1 MQGEGG
7 RWHGSMGWKM
17 KLLVVLVVLAIVIG
31 VGAAYVYTQYRR
43 LQVGVDQSSS
53 GISYAGAGEFQI
65 RVVLRFTND
74 GAVKLFLPPT
84 DFSMWI
90 DGVYAGPGDTVKAVV
105 PAHGSTTTTAIVT
118 VSQAN
123 ALDAFLALADAGK
136 DTILVKG
143 NAHLS
148 FLGIGFDY
156 PFDGTFSVSG

>member
-1 MQGEGG
+1 
-7 RWHGSMGWKM
+7 MGWKR
-17 KLLVVLVVLAIVIG
+17 KLLAVLVVLALV
-31 VGAAYVYTQYRR
+31 VVVATAYVYAQYKR
-43 LQVGVDQSSS
+43 LEVGVDQSGS
-53 GISYAGAGEFQI
+53 GVSYAGVGEYQI

-74 GAVKLFLPPT
+74 GAVRLVLPPT
-84 DFSMWI
+84 DFQMWI

-123 ALDAFLALADAGK
+123 ALGAFLALTDIGK

-143 NAHLS
+143 EAHLS

-156 PFDGTFSVSG
+156 PFDGTFSVSA

>member
-1 MQGEGG
+1 
-7 RWHGSMGWKM
+7 MGWKR
-17 KLLVVLVVLAIVIG
+17 KLLAVIVVLAVIIG
-31 VGAAYVYTQYRR
+31 AGAAYVYTQYTR
-43 LQVGVDQSSS
+43 LQVDVDQPGS
-53 GISYAGAGEFQI
+53 GISYAGGLEYQI

-74 GAVKLFLPPT
+74 GAVKLYLPPT

-105 PAHGSTTTTAIVT
+105 PARGSTTTTAIVT
-118 VSQAN
+118 VSQSN
-123 ALDAFLALADAGK
+123 AAQAFVALADAGK

-143 NAHLS
+143 KAHLK

>member
-1 MQGEGG
+1 
-7 RWHGSMGWKM
+7 MGWKR
-17 KLLVVLVVLAIVIG
+17 KLLVVLVVLAVII
-31 VGAAYVYTQYRR
+31 GAGAVYVYAQYKR

-53 GISYAGAGEFQI
+53 GISFAGVGEFKI

-74 GAVKLFLPPT
+74 GAVKLYLPPT

-90 DGVYAGPGDTVKAVV
+90 DGIYAGPGDTVKAVV

-118 VSQAN
+118 VSQSN
-123 ALDAFLALADAGK
+123 AAQAFWALADAGK

-143 NAHLS
+143 KAHLS